1 MISLSVDGSPSGCRQ
16 AARDLRTLRARLA
29 VVADE
34 VAAVRTGSA
43 GAWSGLA
50 GERFRTR
57 TGSLVADADEQAE
70 VLATV
75 AAALDTL
82 ADRLDG
88 VRATMTAARMTAVAA
103 GIPVSGNALPS
114 AAGLLPDQL
123 EAHARALTA
132 VGHARDREAE
142 AQRQWTTV
150 LSKVTWE
157 PTDDPRVL
165 AATGT
170 SRGLGR
176 FEGARPYVDRME
188 GLLPEVPGHGS
199 PGLPSLPLPPLLPAG
214 GGLGPG
220 VVFRQLKHMQEAV
233 WEQMDDD
240 TDLDGLTLTERLARG
255 VVMGTTTGVGAF
267 GAIALCM
274 RFGATRKAVPTCG
287 DLGALAGEKAGEG
300 ILRAVDAR

>member
-1 MISLSVDGSPSGCRQ
+1 M
-16 AARDLRTLRARLA
+16 LRTRLTTL
-29 VVADE
+29 ADE
-34 VAAVRTGSA
+34 VAVVRTGSA
-43 GAWSGLA
+43 GAWTGLA

-57 TGSLVADADEQAE
+57 TGSLVTDADEQAE

-88 VRATMTAARMTAVAA
+88 VRAAMTAARMTAVGA
-103 GIPVSGNALPS
+103 GIPVSGDALPG
-114 AAGLLPDQL
+114 AAGLLAGP
-123 EAHARALTA
+123 ARGARAGA
-132 VGHARDREAE
+132 HRDRSRPRAGGRGPAAVDRGAE
-142 AQRQWTTV
+142 PRSPGSPPTTPGC
-150 LSKVTWE
+150 SRR
-157 PTDDPRVL
+157 PAP
-165 AATGT
+165 
-170 SRGLGR
+170 SRGLGA
-176 FEGARPYVDRME
+176 FEGIRPYVDRLE
-188 GLLPEVPGHGS
+188 GLLPESPGHGS
-199 PGLPSLPLPPLLPAG
+199 PGLPSVPLPPMLPGG

-274 RFGATRKAVPTCG
+274 RFGATRKAVPVCG
-287 DLGALAGEKAGEG
+287 DLGALAGEKAGDR